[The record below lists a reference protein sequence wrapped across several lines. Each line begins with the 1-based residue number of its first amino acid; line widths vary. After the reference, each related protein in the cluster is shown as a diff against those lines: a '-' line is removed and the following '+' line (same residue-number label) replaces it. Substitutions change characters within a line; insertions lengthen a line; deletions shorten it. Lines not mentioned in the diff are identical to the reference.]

1 MVNSQIMSDI
11 RSRDSAAASKEKK
24 RTRVQLSCT
33 ACRSRKLKCCRTH
46 PCTNC
51 KKRGEPHACTFIGRG
66 PRGRAL
72 SGHTSPTQVQDRL
85 QHLENLILS
94 LTQKKKQE
102 NNHSSEDAELLV
114 DQENGSSQDGNQ
126 AMLET
131 PVSHESLETKNSP
144 SGASSKLLVKD
155 TGTSY
160 IDGAHWSAILEEI
173 NGVKEY
179 LQGSDDE
186 SDEED
191 EEDSFDMASPTLLF
205 GLNKPASKEELL
217 ADIPSRPVADRL
229 ISQFFTSKE
238 PFIVVFHIITFQREY
253 NAFWQKPES
262 VSLPWLGLLYG
273 ILTLSVSI
281 HQRLQEPLPS
291 PLEGPMETL
300 ATFRKRTAQCLAQ
313 SNYTKPGRYK
323 VEALFTCTMGEF
335 YRTYDAQVGVSFM
348 LGITIRLAMRMG
360 YHRDPQH
367 FPSISPFEGE
377 LRRRVWSILCQLDSL
392 ISFQVGVP
400 RTIQD
405 WQHDVEPPRNLS
417 DEDIYEDME
426 QLPPPKPD
434 NEVTATSYTR
444 VKSRIMSVF
453 GKISDL
459 AYSREPV
466 TYEQTLEIDRRLEE
480 AHNMITPAFKLR
492 PLDQSIADPAEMILR
507 RYTLELLYQKARC
520 VLHRRYLGEIH
531 TDLRYAYSRWACMS
545 ASKEIL
551 RHQADLYHETQPGGI
566 LYRDRQFPNS
576 LQYADYLLAAMIIC
590 LELSSNQIT
599 GPQLSHAN
607 NDVTVVIKG
616 REDLLASL
624 EMSHSILEKSLQQ
637 SADAQKAHTALTMML
652 RRVKKENQ
660 LLSLQRGPQLHGMA
674 SEPTPGATSS
684 KNSSFSELKSQEEDI
699 NNLSA
704 QLPPYGSW
712 QDIRNPPD
720 ALGLDADAMADAT
733 SIMQPPLVSLDVIED
748 MLDAPTN
755 LDWGLWDQQIQGLED
770 RGLSF
775 WNDPGEIDK
784 MLENV

>member
-1 MVNSQIMSDI
+1 MSDI
-11 RSRDSAAASKEKK
+11 RARDSAVTSKEKK

-66 PRGRAL
+66 PRGRA
-72 SGHTSPTQVQDRL
+72 SNGHTSPTQVQDRL

-94 LTQKKKQE
+94 LTQKKKLDETHGSDESELPVGQE
-102 NNHSSEDAELLV
+102 DISPQD
-114 DQENGSSQDGNQ
+114 DSQV
-126 AMLET
+126 MLET
-131 PVSHESLETKNSP
+131 PVSHESFETKNSP
-144 SGASSKLLVKD
+144 IDASSKLLVKD

-179 LQGSDDE
+179 LQGSEDE
-186 SDEED
+186 SDEEVE

-217 ADIPSRPVADRL
+217 ADIPARPVADRL

-253 NAFWQKPES
+253 NAFWEKPES

-291 PLEGPMETL
+291 PLRDPVETL

-323 VEALFTCTMGEF
+323 VEALFTCTMVEF

-426 QLPPPKPD
+426 QLPPSKPD

-492 PLDQSIADPAEMILR
+492 PLDQSIADPAELILR

-520 VLHRRYLGEIH
+520 VLHRRYLGEVH
-531 TDLRYAYSRWACMS
+531 TDFRYAYSRWACMS

-590 LELSSNQIT
+590 LELSSNKIT

-616 REDLLASL
+616 QEDLLASL
-624 EMSHSILEKSLQQ
+624 EMSHSIFEKSREQ
-637 SADAQKAHTALTMML
+637 SADAQKAHAALTVML

-660 LLSLQRGPQLHGMA
+660 LHGIA
-674 SEPTPGATSS
+674 SEPTSGAAST
-684 KNSSFSELKSQEEDI
+684 Q
-699 NNLSA
+699 
-704 QLPPYGSW
+704 PPLYGSW
-712 QDIRNPPD
+712 QIIRNPPY
-720 ALGLDADAMADAT
+720 ALGLDADAMAEAT
-733 SIMQPPLVSLDVIED
+733 SIMQPPLASLDVIED

-755 LDWGLWDQQIQGLED
+755 INWGLWDQQIQGLED
-770 RGLSF
+770 QGTSF
-775 WNDPGEIDK
+775 WNDPREIDK
-784 MLENV
+784 MLENA